1 MLSDKRK
8 KRVKRLKALIL
19 TIIACMI
26 LIPLVLCI
34 WLGIRVHSLK
44 GEVASLTSEIQAMEA
59 SVRSSES
66 AKSPAMDTEPE
77 AEITEVDSI
86 RNWEQ
91 AQQKQEAGGKKPVFG
106 IRKVCLTFDDGPSMY
121 TNQILDILKEYDV
134 KATFFVVGKGKEPY
148 EAEYRRILAEGHTLG
163 MHSYSHVYR
172 DIYSS
177 KEAFIEDLNML
188 QEYLHEV
195 TGVYPQI
202 YRFPGGSGNH
212 AGTVDIRE
220 LTDYLAEIDVTYYD
234 WNISSGDATGR
245 KISGDRIIAN
255 CTDNL
260 ENYGTAVIL
269 LHDAADKKS
278 TVEALPGLIEK
289 ILSFPDTVIVPITD
303 DIMPVQQR
311 ESNKIN

>member
-1 MLSDKRK
+1 MLNDKRK
-8 KRVKRLKALIL
+8 KRVKRLKRLIL
-19 TIIACMI
+19 MIIAC
-26 LIPLVLCI
+26 LIFIPAALCVY
-34 WLGIRVHSLK
+34 LGIRVHSLQS
-44 GEVASLTSEIQAMEA
+44 EVASLTSELKTMEISA
-59 SVRSSES
+59 QNQES
-66 AKSPAMDTEPE
+66 AE
-77 AEITEVDSI
+77 AEQHKEVTEVDSI
-86 RNWEQ
+86 RKWEQ
-91 AQQKQEAGGKKPVFG
+91 AQKEQETKEQQPVSG
-106 IRKVCLTFDDGPSMY
+106 IRKVCLTFDDGPSIY
-121 TNQILDILKEYDV
+121 TDQILDILKEYNV

-148 EAEYRRILAEGHTLG
+148 EDEYRRILMEGHTLG
-163 MHSYSHVYR
+163 MHSYSHVYQ

-177 KEAFIEDLNML
+177 KEAFIGDINKL

-212 AGTVDIRE
+212 AGTVDMQE

-234 WNISSGDATGR
+234 WNVSSGDATGK
-245 KISGDRIIAN
+245 KISSDQIIAN

-260 ENYGTAVIL
+260 ENYRTAVIL

-303 DIMPVQQR
+303 DIVPVQQR
-311 ESNKIN
+311 ESK